1 MTLHRQ
7 AERAVCMLGLPCLEA
22 RAINARGGRP
32 SLHSIGAEPHM
43 RSCSSITPGSAA
55 AGRTAEAGAH
65 DRPAAGPP
73 CLLPGTVTTS
83 QEGTHA
89 PRARAQ
95 LLPILNL
102 YKARNKGDAIDYA
115 QREATCLGE
124 LIAAALALLERT
136 GGPDAFI
143 NIKYMVPTYES
154 ALR

>member
-1 MTLHRQ
+1 
-7 AERAVCMLGLPCLEA
+7 V
-22 RAINARGGRP
+22 
-32 SLHSIGAEPHM
+32 
-43 RSCSSITPGSAA
+43 SAA
-55 AGRTAEAGAH
+55 Q
-65 DRPAAGPP
+65 DIF
-73 CLLPGTVTTS
+73 
-83 QEGTHA
+83 A
-89 PRARAQ
+89 PHRSEPTLRARAQ

-102 YKARNKGDAIDYA
+102 YKARNKNLGDAIDYA